1 MSFRLQWIYC
11 NFQMYYY
18 TNPSFRIFMNRY
30 IQVTG
35 LFSLICM
42 ISLSIVGVRGN
53 LINSKAIVK
62 LCTKPYCKR
71 TPPKIQDLWFNTF
84 MGG

>member
-1 MSFRLQWIYC
+1 
-11 NFQMYYY
+11 
-18 TNPSFRIFMNRY
+18 MNRY

-53 LINSKAIVK
+53 LINAKAIVK
-62 LCTKPYCKR
+62 LCTKPCCKR
-71 TPPKIQDLWFNTF
+71 ITF
-84 MGG
+84 QNPRFMVKYFYGRLIYLHHCGLITIKYKHYLIAR